1 MENSY
6 NIYKMTKTVTQID
19 CPKGFNSDTD
29 YSSHRP
35 LLYLGLLNTE
45 GDVIECG
52 CGYGST
58 NLIDSWCLI
67 NGREFSSYENDS
79 GWSGKFKLH
88 KGTQVLF
95 HKSYPTVPIKDKV
108 GLLFVDSKPGEER
121 KDIVN
126 GYRDTA
132 DVIILHD
139 TEEGAQNIYGIR
151 EVLDSFK
158 YRLNYYPEGLPGTT
172 ALSNKIN
179 VCEWL

>member
-1 MENSY
+1 
-6 NIYKMTKTVTQID
+6 MTKTVTQID
-19 CPKGFNSDTD
+19 CPKGFEYDSD

-35 LLYLGLLNTE
+35 LLYLGLLNTN
-45 GDVIECG
+45 GSVIEFG

-67 NGREFSSYENDS
+67 NKRDFCSYENDEE
-79 GWSGKFKLH
+79 WSRRFKLH
-88 KGTQVLF
+88 KGVQVVF
-95 HKSYPTVPIKDKV
+95 GKNIPTVPIKNNI
-108 GLLFVDSKPGEER
+108 GLAFVDSKPGEER

-126 GYRDTA
+126 GYREIA

-158 YRLNYYPEGLPGTT
+158 YRLNYYPESMPGTT

-179 VCEWL
+179 VCEWV